1 MLGPVASQVGDR
13 INDRYRVLAL
23 LGVGAN
29 GEVYRVSDDHLGTEV
44 ALKLLKPQQNQ
55 AATWDEAQTLKHLS
69 SEFLLSVLNA
79 DIVVG
84 SDIRYITTPIMDG
97 GDLENH
103 AESFGVEAK
112 AAVRWGQQLG
122 YGLDRMHK
130 AGLLHRDVKPGN
142 AYLDGAG
149 AVLLGDMGMAVAIDS
164 NGRAPAN
171 GTLATVAPEVLSM
184 APDACSISSD
194 VYSLAATVFYL
205 LSGQY
210 PTGPKGVSLLER
222 RNLIIGRRFLDIRE
236 IAPQVPLSLARVVEK
251 GLSGS
256 PEERQSTARD
266 FANELACCASHRRS
280 WRRILPHENHQAC
293 FSADATATA
302 QPLNLCVIPLSSTHA
317 SIEVK
322 LLTGRRVKK
331 YERHR
336 ISVSKLPS
344 VLRNIIKEI

>member
-1 MLGPVASQVGDR
+1 MLGPVATQVGDR

-29 GEVYRVSDDHLGTEV
+29 GEVYRVTDDHLGTEV

-55 AATWDEAQTLKHLS
+55 PATWDEAQTLKHLT
-69 SEFLLSVLNA
+69 SEFLLPVLNA

-97 GDLENH
+97 GDLENY
-103 AESFGVEAK
+103 AKSFGVTPRT
-112 AAVRWGQQLG
+112 AAHWGQQLG

-142 AYLDGAG
+142 AYLDDKDD
-149 AVLLGDMGMAVAIDS
+149 VLLGDMGMAVAVDAD
-164 NGRAPAN
+164 GRAPAN

-184 APDACSISSD
+184 ASDACSVSSD

-210 PTGPKGVSLLER
+210 PTGPKKIGLLER
-222 RNLIIGRRFLDIRE
+222 KTLILDGKFLSIRDV
-236 IAPQVPLSLARVVEK
+236 APHVPLTLARVIEK
-251 GLSGS
+251 GLSSS
-256 PEERQSTARD
+256 PKDRHRSARD
-266 FANELACCASHRRS
+266 FANELARCKQHRRS
-280 WRRILPHENHQAC
+280 WRQISPHDSHRMC
-293 FSADATATA
+293 FTADATSSAKSI
-302 QPLNLCVIPLSSTHA
+302 NLCVIPQSSTHV

-322 LLTGRRVKK
+322 LSTGRRAKRH
-331 YERHR
+331 ERSR
-336 ISVSKLPS
+336 LALNQLPATLRKL
-344 VLRNIIKEI
+344 IKEI